1 VTTTERTGISAPS
14 LREELHRPWTTV
26 YRWADKAGIWDAHG
40 SGRGVWFTPGEAA
53 GLRTLSCA
61 VDLLGDVRE
70 GVARQ
75 IVRAPGPVLQIEG
88 DRVTSLSWEQVRK
101 LLARRI
107 PVVLLPVVEPEVSR
121 LE

>member
-53 GLRTLSCA
+53 GLRTLSSA
-61 VDLLGDVRE
+61 VDLIGDVRE

-75 IVRAPGPVLQIEG
+75 IVRAPGPVLWIDGE
-88 DRVTSLSWEQVRK
+88 RVTSLSWEEVPA
-101 LLARRI
+101 LLTRQIAI
-107 PVVLLPVVEPEVSR
+107 VLLPVVEPEVRR